1 MSHLPHTIPAR
12 GWTPELK
19 ARFLDRL
26 AAHGNARA
34 ACRSVNLSA
43 EAAYRL
49 RRRDALFARGWAA
62 ALVLARENSEQVLG
76 ERAIEGVEE
85 EIYYRGELIGT
96 RRRFDSRLLL
106 AHLARLDRLVED
118 GAANEDAGRFDEL
131 LACVV
136 EDSANE
142 LPPEREDFA
151 EDAARQAS
159 DILWARSL
167 AEYRAINARDAESIR
182 DEEADPYA
190 DSDDQE
196 EEYEEEFLELVEEE
210 CREEADRA
218 RGEAER
224 TWDLRLAQAFEAV
237 DTACGRSAKSYGPPA
252 TAVAAVLA
260 ACPPSARMPGE
271 SRAFS
276 LPRTLSTVSTCA
288 LARTLAE
295 PLPGCSTTPRSP
307 FDAPRNTAGR

>member
-1 MSHLPHTIPAR
+1 MSHLPQTIPAR

-142 LPPEREDFA
+142 LPPAREDFA
-151 EDAARQAS
+151 DDAARQAS
-159 DILWARSL
+159 DSLWARS
-167 AEYRAINARDAESIR
+167 ATEYMAINARDAERKLQEGDTYSYT
-182 DEEADPYA
+182 DFND
-190 DSDDQE
+190 E
-196 EEYEEEFLELVEEE
+196 EEYEEEFLDLVEEE

-224 TWDLRLAQAFEAV
+224 MWDLRLAQAFEAV
-237 DTACGRSAKSYGPPA
+237 DTACGRSAKSDGPPA
-252 TAVAAVLA
+252 TVVAAVLA

-271 SRAFS
+271 GQAFS

-295 PLPGCSTTPRSP
+295 PLPDCSSTPRSP
-307 FDAPRNTAGR
+307 FAAPRNATGR